1 MKPFSKIVRSV
12 KAFREELSRRQ
23 GRIVEVPAPPPLA
36 KRPRIGI
43 ALGGGFARG
52 MTHIG
57 VLKVFE
63 QERIPIDY
71 VAGTSVGAVIGAAY
85 CSGMSAKEMEEIA
98 MLVRFKDFARWTIS
112 RFALCSNDR
121 MTGFLEKLLKVRS
134 FEKLRIPL
142 AVAATDLTTGQGVVF
157 KSGSLIDAVRAS
169 CAYPGMFLPVNLDGK
184 LYVDG
189 LLGYPVPA
197 KPLREMGADRV
208 ISVHLAAHWV
218 TGKGP
223 RHIFD
228 VIGQCFSI
236 AQERMSSFWKQ
247 YTDLMVEPDIA
258 RFGYDEFQRSP
269 EMIAIGEAAT
279 REILPQVRAWLEGT
293 EPELELAEVQPQST
307 EKTAAK
313 ISGAPAL
320 QPTPLTAK

>member
-12 KAFREELSRRQ
+12 KAFREELARRQ
-23 GRIVEVPAPPPLA
+23 GRAVEAPAPLLLA

-52 MTHIG
+52 MSHIG

-63 QERIPIDY
+63 QEGIPIDY
-71 VAGTSVGAVIGAAY
+71 IAGTSVGAVIGAAY
-85 CSGMSAKEMEEIA
+85 CSGLSAKEMEEIA

-112 RFALCSNDR
+112 RFGLCSNDR

-134 FEKLRIPL
+134 FENLRVPL
-142 AVAATDLTTGQGVVF
+142 AVAATNFTTGEGVVF

-236 AQERMSSFWKQ
+236 AQERMSAFWKQ
-247 YTDLMVEPDIA
+247 YTDLMIEPDIA
-258 RFGYDEFQRSP
+258 SFGYDEFQRSP

-279 REILPQVRAWLEGT
+279 RKILPQVRAWLEGT
-293 EPELELAEVQPQST
+293 EPELAPAELQAQST
-307 EKTAAK
+307 APKV
-313 ISGAPAL
+313 SGAPAL
-320 QPTPLTAK
+320 QPAPLTAK

>member
-23 GRIVEVPAPPPLA
+23 GRVVEAPAPLPLA
-36 KRPRIGI
+36 RRPRIGI

-52 MTHIG
+52 MSHIG

-71 VAGTSVGAVIGAAY
+71 IAGTSVGAVIGAAY
-85 CSGMSAKEMEEIA
+85 CSGLSAKEMEEIA

-112 RFALCSNDR
+112 RFGLCSNDR

-134 FEKLRIPL
+134 FEDLRVPL
-142 AVAATDLTTGQGVVF
+142 AVAATNFTTGEGVVF

-169 CAYPGMFLPVNLDGK
+169 CAYPGMFLPVNLGGK

-236 AQERMSSFWKQ
+236 AQERMSAFWKQ

-293 EPELELAEVQPQST
+293 EPEIAPVELQSQST
-307 EKTAAK
+307 EKTGPK
-313 ISGAPAL
+313 VSSGPAL

>member
-1 MKPFSKIVRSV
+1 MRPFSKIVRSV
-12 KAFREELSRRQ
+12 KAFREELARRQ
-23 GRIVEVPAPPPLA
+23 GRVIEAPAPLPLA

-52 MTHIG
+52 MSHIG

-71 VAGTSVGAVIGAAY
+71 IAGTSVGAVIGAAY

-112 RFALCSNDR
+112 RFGLCSNDR

-134 FEKLRIPL
+134 FENLRVPL
-142 AVAATDLTTGQGVVF
+142 AVAATNFTTGEGVVF

-169 CAYPGMFLPVNLDGK
+169 CAYPGMFLPVNLNGK

-236 AQERMSSFWKQ
+236 AQERMSAIWKQ

-269 EMIAIGEAAT
+269 EMIAIAEAAT

-293 EPELELAEVQPQST
+293 EPELATAEQQPQSA
-307 EKTAAK
+307 EKNSPK
-313 ISGAPAL
+313 VSSAPAL

>member
-12 KAFREELSRRQ
+12 KAFREELARRQ
-23 GRIVEVPAPPPLA
+23 GRVVEATAPPPLA

-52 MTHIG
+52 MSHIG

-63 QERIPIDY
+63 QEGIPIDY
-71 VAGTSVGAVIGAAY
+71 IAGTSVGAVIGAAY
-85 CSGMSAKEMEEIA
+85 CSGLSAKEMEEIA

-112 RFALCSNDR
+112 RFGLCSNDR

-134 FEKLRIPL
+134 FEQLRVPL
-142 AVAATDLTTGQGVVF
+142 AVAATNFTTGEGVVF

-169 CAYPGMFLPVNLDGK
+169 CAYPGMFLPVNLNGK

-236 AQERMSSFWKQ
+236 AQERMSAFWKQ

-279 REILPQVRAWLEGT
+279 RKILPQVRAWLEGT
-293 EPELELAEVQPQST
+293 EPEIAPAELQPQST
-307 EKTAAK
+307 EKTATK
-313 ISGAPAL
+313 VSGAPAL
-320 QPTPLTAK
+320 QPTALTAK

>member
-1 MKPFSKIVRSV
+1 MRPFSKIVRSV
-12 KAFREELSRRQ
+12 KAFREELARRQ
-23 GRIVEVPAPPPLA
+23 GRVVEAPAPLPLA

-71 VAGTSVGAVIGAAY
+71 IAGTSVGAVIGAAY

-121 MTGFLEKLLKVRS
+121 MTGFLEKLLKVPT

-197 KPLREMGADRV
+197 KPLREMGAERV

-236 AQERMSSFWKQ
+236 AQERMSTFWKQ
-247 YTDLMVEPDIA
+247 HTDLMVEPDIA

-279 REILPQVRAWLEGT
+279 RAILPQVRAWLEGT
-293 EPELELAEVQPQST
+293 QPELAPAELQTQSAEKSSSKV
-307 EKTAAK
+307 
-313 ISGAPAL
+313 SGAPAL